1 MAKIPRFIPNPA
13 WVPGPPPVAGV
24 LSSRWRKK
32 FRKYLHWVLKNGLSA
47 MGQPIAHS
55 AADGAALFGAGGV
68 LLYAGATGMPLPVT
82 TLTPVLN
89 ASEITILTDVIVR
102 LETEGWRVT
111 PTGVTGAKRLATP

>member
-1 MAKIPRFIPNPA
+1 MAKIPRFIPNPL

-47 MGQPIAHS
+47 MGIPVAHS
-55 AADGAALFGAGGV
+55 AADAPAFFGAGNILG
-68 LLYAGATGMPLPVT
+68 YNAPTGMPLPLTV
-82 TLTPVLN
+82 LTPVLN
-89 ASEITILTDVIVR
+89 TSEITILTDVIVR

-111 PTGVTGAKRLATP
+111 PTGVTGAKRLAVP